1 MVGIRAPTVI
11 KLNCYQKVTVSM
23 IGGAMRANVDELT
36 APTKEMNRSRRGM
49 AAPSATGRKDK
60 CYSSETC

>member
-1 MVGIRAPTVI
+1 
-11 KLNCYQKVTVSM
+11 M

-60 CYSSETC
+60 CYNAETC